1 MAGETPLWGN
11 DGKSEAHHDP
21 TDRQPWFDG
30 LPRSRGEELKMPEK
44 EAVPFIEKGFAE
56 IVRGSD
62 DGSESD

>member
-1 MAGETPLWGN
+1 MPRQKHITIRIT
-11 DGKSEAHHDP
+11 

-30 LPRSRGEELKMPEK
+30 FPRNRGEELKMPEK
-44 EAVPFIEKGFAE
+44 EAMPFIEKGFAE